1 MNAAKRIVEFCHVL
15 RGLGVRVSTSEMLD
29 SAEALLQEDWAD
41 PQHIRAAL
49 QATLIKRHEDIPV
62 FRQAFATFFLERK
75 QQPPAREQTSGQ
87 PVQRRGAAETA
98 GELTFQGQGLNI
110 SGELYQVYRQ
120 MAPQNRQRL
129 RSFLEKTSGGHN
141 VELKFKRVVEKVVV
155 GSLEYWRRQLAAE
168 EETAFPVRLCG
179 EPAIDQTVEKAAR
192 RLEAEMQTL
201 LHKDMR
207 RIGEQDLPLVR
218 RLIKQ
223 LAKELS
229 SQLSRRYHKTH
240 FAERIDLRRTI
251 RDNTRYGGTMLQ
263 LKYKAAKRTKPNIL
277 LLCDVSGSMAQ
288 YAVFVLQFIYG
299 LARLVDQIE
308 SFIFAEDLERM
319 TVKFK
324 KKQAFAELMSEMM
337 AQSGQWGKGTDLS
350 KSLSTLCKDHR
361 KVLRP
366 SMVVIIV
373 SDAKTVKGEAA
384 ISELAVLKKKVRNI
398 IWLNTLPSSEWS
410 RHKTIGFF
418 QKYSYMVACSTLGD
432 LTNII
437 RSQIFHLKSL

>member
-1 MNAAKRIVEFCHVL
+1 MNAAKQIVEFCHAL

-29 SAEALLQEDWAD
+29 AAEALLQEDWAD

-62 FRQAFATFFLERK
+62 FLQAFVAFFLESK
-75 QQPPAREQTSGQ
+75 QQPPPDREQTSGQ
-87 PVQRRGAAETA
+87 PVQRRGKAD
-98 GELTFQGQGLNI
+98 ELTFQGHELNI
-110 SGELYQVYRQ
+110 SGELRQVYQQ
-120 MAPQNRQRL
+120 MAPQDRQRL
-129 RSFLEKTSGGHN
+129 CSFLEKASGGNN
-141 VELKFKRVVEKVVV
+141 VELNFKHVVEKVVV

-168 EETAFPVRLCG
+168 EEEVFPVRLCG
-179 EPAIDQTVEKAAR
+179 EPIIDQAVEKAAR

-299 LARLVDQIE
+299 LASLVDQIE

-324 KKQAFAELMSEMM
+324 RKQPFAELMSEMM

-373 SDAKTVKGEAA
+373 SDAKTMKSEAA
-384 ISELAVLKKKVRNI
+384 ISELAVLNKKVRNI

-410 RHKTIGFF
+410 RHKTIGIF
-418 QKYSYMVACSTLGD
+418 QKYSHMVACSTLGD
-432 LTNII
+432 LANII

>member
-1 MNAAKRIVEFCHVL
+1 VNAAKQIVEFCHVL

-29 SAEALLQEDWAD
+29 SAEALLLEDWAD
-41 PQHIRAAL
+41 PQHIKAAL

-62 FRQAFATFFLERK
+62 FRQAFAAFFMERK
-75 QQPPAREQTSGQ
+75 QQPPPAREQTSGQ
-87 PVQRRGAAETA
+87 PVQRRRKAD
-98 GELTFQGQGLNI
+98 ELTFQGHELNI
-110 SGELYQVYRQ
+110 SGELRQVYQQ
-120 MAPQNRQRL
+120 MAPQDRQRL
-129 RSFLEKTSGGHN
+129 CSFLEKTSGGNN
-141 VELKFKRVVEKVVV
+141 VELNFRHVVEKVVV

-168 EETAFPVRLCG
+168 EEAAFPVRLCG
-179 EPAIDQTVEKAAR
+179 EPIIDQAVEKAAR
-192 RLEAEMQTL
+192 RLEAETQTL

-299 LARLVDQIE
+299 LASLVDQIE

-324 KKQAFAELMSEMM
+324 KKQPFAELMSEMM

-350 KSLSTLCKDHR
+350 KSLSTLCKEHR
-361 KVLRP
+361 KALRP

-373 SDAKTVKGEAA
+373 SDAKTVKSDAA

-432 LTNII
+432 LANII
-437 RSQIFHLKSL
+437 RSQLFHLKLL

>member
-29 SAEALLQEDWAD
+29 SAEALLLEDWAD
-41 PQHIRAAL
+41 PQHIKAAL
-49 QATLIKRHEDIPV
+49 QATLIKRQEDIPV
-62 FRQAFATFFLERK
+62 FRQAFAAFFLESK
-75 QQPPAREQTSGQ
+75 QQPSPAREQISGQ
-87 PVQRRGAAETA
+87 PVQRRGKAD
-98 GELTFQGQGLNI
+98 ELTFQGHELNI
-110 SGELYQVYRQ
+110 SGELRQVYQQ
-120 MAPQNRQRL
+120 MAPQDRQRL
-129 RSFLEKTSGGHN
+129 CSFLEKTSGGN
-141 VELKFKRVVEKVVV
+141 NIELNFKHVVEKVVV

-168 EETAFPVRLCG
+168 EEAAFPVRLCG
-179 EPAIDQTVEKAAR
+179 EPIIDQTVEKAAR
-192 RLEAEMQTL
+192 RLEAETQTL

-299 LARLVDQIE
+299 LASLVEQIE
-308 SFIFAEDLERM
+308 SFIFAEDLERL

-324 KKQAFAELMSEMM
+324 KKQAFAELMSGIM
-337 AQSGQWGKGTDLS
+337 AQSGQWGKGTDLA

-373 SDAKTVKGEAA
+373 SDAKTVKSEAA

-410 RHKTIGFF
+410 RHKTIGCF

-432 LTNII
+432 LANII
-437 RSQIFHLKSL
+437 RSQLFHLKSL

>member
-1 MNAAKRIVEFCHVL
+1 VNAAKQIVEFCHVL

-29 SAEALLQEDWAD
+29 SAEALLLEDWAD
-41 PQHIRAAL
+41 PQHIKAAL

-62 FRQAFATFFLERK
+62 FRQAFAAFFMERK
-75 QQPPAREQTSGQ
+75 QQPPPAREQTSGQ
-87 PVQRRGAAETA
+87 PVQRRRKAD
-98 GELTFQGQGLNI
+98 ELTFQGHELNI
-110 SGELYQVYRQ
+110 SGELRQVYQQ
-120 MAPQNRQRL
+120 MAPQDRQRL
-129 RSFLEKTSGGHN
+129 CSFLEKTSGGNN
-141 VELKFKRVVEKVVV
+141 VELNFRHVVEKVVV

-168 EETAFPVRLCG
+168 EEAAFPVRLCG
-179 EPAIDQTVEKAAR
+179 EPIIDQAVEKAAR
-192 RLEAEMQTL
+192 RLEAETQTL

-299 LARLVDQIE
+299 LASLVDQIE

-324 KKQAFAELMSEMM
+324 KKQPFAELMSEMM

-361 KVLRP
+361 KALRP

-373 SDAKTVKGEAA
+373 SDAKTVKSDAA

-432 LTNII
+432 LANII
-437 RSQIFHLKSL
+437 RSQIFHLKLL

>member
-1 MNAAKRIVEFCHVL
+1 MNAAKQIVEFCHVL

-29 SAEALLQEDWAD
+29 SAEALLLEDWAD
-41 PQHIRAAL
+41 PQHIKAAL

-62 FRQAFATFFLERK
+62 FRQAFVAFFLESK
-75 QQPPAREQTSGQ
+75 QQSPPAREQTSGQ
-87 PVQRRGAAETA
+87 PVQRREKAD
-98 GELTFQGQGLNI
+98 ELTFQGHELNI
-110 SGELYQVYRQ
+110 SGELRQVYQQ
-120 MAPQNRQRL
+120 MATQDRQRL
-129 RSFLEKTSGGHN
+129 CSFLEKTSGGN
-141 VELKFKRVVEKVVV
+141 NIELNFKHVVEKVVV

-168 EETAFPVRLCG
+168 EEAAFPVRLCG
-179 EPAIDQTVEKAAR
+179 EPIIDQTVEKAAR
-192 RLEAEMQTL
+192 RLEAETQTL

-299 LARLVDQIE
+299 LSSLVDQIE

-324 KKQAFAELMSEMM
+324 KKQPFAELMSEMM

-361 KVLRP
+361 KALRP

-373 SDAKTVKGEAA
+373 SDAKTVKSEAA

-410 RHKTIGFF
+410 RQKTIGFF

-432 LTNII
+432 LAKII

>member
-1 MNAAKRIVEFCHVL
+1 MNAAKQIVEFCHVL

-29 SAEALLQEDWAD
+29 SAEALLLEDWAD
-41 PQHIRAAL
+41 PQHIKAAL

-62 FRQAFATFFLERK
+62 FRQAFAAFFMERK
-75 QQPPAREQTSGQ
+75 QQPPPAREQTSGQ
-87 PVQRRGAAETA
+87 PVQRRRKAD
-98 GELTFQGQGLNI
+98 ELTFQGHELNI
-110 SGELYQVYRQ
+110 SGELRQVYQQ
-120 MAPQNRQRL
+120 MAPQDRQRL
-129 RSFLEKTSGGHN
+129 CSFLEKTSGGNN
-141 VELKFKRVVEKVVV
+141 VELNFRHVVEKVVV

-168 EETAFPVRLCG
+168 EEAAFPVRLCG
-179 EPAIDQTVEKAAR
+179 EPIIDQAVEKAAR
-192 RLEAEMQTL
+192 RLEAETQTL

-299 LARLVDQIE
+299 LASLVDQIE

-324 KKQAFAELMSEMM
+324 KKQPFAELMSEMM

-361 KVLRP
+361 KALRP

-373 SDAKTVKGEAA
+373 SDAKTVKSDAA

-432 LTNII
+432 LANII
-437 RSQIFHLKSL
+437 RSQIFHLKLL

>member
-1 MNAAKRIVEFCHVL
+1 MNAAKHIVEFCHVL
-15 RGLGVRVSTSEMLD
+15 RGLGVRISTSEMLD
-29 SAEALLQEDWAD
+29 AAEALLQEDWAD

-62 FRQAFATFFLERK
+62 FRQAFATFFLESK
-75 QQPPAREQTSGQ
+75 QQPPPAREQTSDQ
-87 PVQRRGAAETA
+87 PVQRRGKAD
-98 GELTFQGQGLNI
+98 ELTFQGHELNI
-110 SGELYQVYRQ
+110 SGELRQVYQQ
-120 MAPQNRQRL
+120 MAPQDRQRL
-129 RSFLEKTSGGHN
+129 CSFLEKTSGGNN
-141 VELKFKRVVEKVVV
+141 VELNFKHVVEKVVV

-168 EETAFPVRLCG
+168 EEAAFPVRLCG
-179 EPAIDQTVEKAAR
+179 EPIIDQAVEKAAR

-229 SQLSRRYHKTH
+229 SQLSRRYHRTH

-299 LARLVDQIE
+299 LASLVEQIE

-324 KKQAFAELMSEMM
+324 KKHPFAELMSEMM

-373 SDAKTVKGEAA
+373 SDAKTVKSEAA
-384 ISELAVLKKKVRNI
+384 ISELAVLNKKVRNI

-432 LTNII
+432 LANII
-437 RSQIFHLKSL
+437 RSQLFHLKSL

>member
-1 MNAAKRIVEFCHVL
+1 MNASKQIVEFCHVL

-41 PQHIRAAL
+41 PQHIKAAL

-62 FRQAFATFFLERK
+62 FRQAFATFFLESK
-75 QQPPAREQTSGQ
+75 QQSPPAREQTSSQ
-87 PVQRRGAAETA
+87 PVQRRGKAD
-98 GELTFQGQGLNI
+98 ELTFQGHELNI
-110 SGELYQVYRQ
+110 SGELRQVYRQ
-120 MAPQNRQRL
+120 MAPQDRQRL
-129 RSFLEKTSGGHN
+129 CSFLEKTSGGNN
-141 VELKFKRVVEKVVV
+141 VELNFKHVVEKVVV

-168 EETAFPVRLCG
+168 EEAAFPVRLCG
-179 EPAIDQTVEKAAR
+179 EPIIDQAVEKAAR

-299 LARLVDQIE
+299 LASLVDQIE

-319 TVKFK
+319 TAKFK

-373 SDAKTVKGEAA
+373 SDAKTVKSEAA

-432 LTNII
+432 LANII

>member
-1 MNAAKRIVEFCHVL
+1 MNAAKQIVEFCHVL

-29 SAEALLQEDWAD
+29 SAEALLLEDWAD
-41 PQHIRAAL
+41 PQHIKAAL

-62 FRQAFATFFLERK
+62 FRQAFAAFFMERK
-75 QQPPAREQTSGQ
+75 QQPPPAREQTSGQ
-87 PVQRRGAAETA
+87 PVQRRRKAD
-98 GELTFQGQGLNI
+98 ELTFQGHELNI
-110 SGELYQVYRQ
+110 SGELRQVYQQ
-120 MAPQNRQRL
+120 MAPQDRQRL
-129 RSFLEKTSGGHN
+129 CSFLEKTSGGNN
-141 VELKFKRVVEKVVV
+141 VELNFRHVVEKVVV

-168 EETAFPVRLCG
+168 EEAAFPVRLCG
-179 EPAIDQTVEKAAR
+179 EPIIDHAVEKAAR
-192 RLEAEMQTL
+192 RLEAETQTL

-299 LARLVDQIE
+299 LASLVDQIE

-324 KKQAFAELMSEMM
+324 KKQPFAELMSEMM

-361 KVLRP
+361 KALRP

-373 SDAKTVKGEAA
+373 SDAKTVKSDAA

-432 LTNII
+432 LANII
-437 RSQIFHLKSL
+437 RSQIFHLKLL